1 LRHEPARPGRPER
14 VGIVYTLAG
23 GGPEGHLHDRY
34 HRNVYYVSFSPRDL
48 RFRSAAGHDLGTSV
62 DDADQEAHLRIVET
76 PLQTVNPRSPD
87 YISLVGSTIGHT
99 PFVLWM
105 RYDASGVL
113 HDHAAVWTPR
123 GWHTREVATGVRVRS
138 MEPIGPLA
146 WRVYTTVDGG
156 TGIGTALLV
165 AGRWWHAESAIATA
179 KPVQR
184 VEVIDGY
191 RDPARLLVIGASS
204 SRDVTIAD
212 GDVAVLGLSCTS

>member
-1 LRHEPARPGRPER
+1 MLMRSWPVVPLVPLLVTAVAATPAGAAPSTSDTATGFRPVMTTIATGMAARTDRRPVAGGLYDARAQTTFVSWAGQFEDNYVQSFDHRSGVWSAPVR
-14 VGIVYTLAG
+14 VGDG
-23 GGPEGHLHDRY
+23 GNDSHNYPTM
-34 HRNVYYVSFSPRDL
+34 V
-48 RFRSAAGHDLGTSV
+48 
-62 DDADQEAHLRIVET
+62 Q
-76 PLQTVNPRSPD
+76 
-87 YISLVGSTIGHT
+87 
-99 PFVLWM
+99 
-105 RYDASGVL
+105 
-113 HDHAAVWTPR
+113 PR

-138 MEPIGPLA
+138 MEPVGPLA

-165 AGRWWHAESAIATA
+165 AGRWWHAESTIATA